1 MQEEGK
7 DGQAR
12 PSTARSWGTG
22 LRDRA
27 GLWQRLI
34 QSMNEGERNEEKGE
48 LSDFTTTPRVIFI
61 TALAVLIGA
70 ASAVIALILLRGIGL
85 FTNLF
90 FFQRWSFALVSP
102 AGNPLGLLEILVPT
116 IGGVIVGLMAR
127 YGSERIRGHGIP
139 EAIEAILING
149 SKVEPKVTIL
159 KLVSSAISIGSGGPF
174 GAEGPIIV
182 TGGAFG
188 SMVAQYFRLTSAE
201 RKTLLVAGAAGGMSA
216 TFGSPIAAVMLGV
229 EVLLFEWKPRSLLPV
244 IAGSVTAA
252 AIRYYIIAPPPIFPT
267 PHHAAALGVLGYAG
281 CILVGLLG
289 GGLAIILS
297 QSIYV
302 VEDAFRKLPIHWM
315 WWPAI
320 GGVVV
325 GIGGLIYPAALGVG
339 YSSIASMLRGNI
351 TVQVI
356 LGFLV
361 VKSIIWIISLGSGTS
376 GGILAPLLLMGGA
389 LGGLEGLFLPSA
401 GPGFWPL
408 ISMAAVLGSAMR
420 APLTGVIFAF
430 ELTHDVNA
438 IIPLIIGVGVAHMVT
453 VLSLNRSILTEK
465 VSRRG
470 YHISNE
476 LIVDPLERI
485 LVNEV
490 MRTNIIAFPANASLK
505 ELARSF
511 NSGKRPRG
519 QHLFPVLDLHD
530 HFIGVMTRAD
540 VQQLIQDLPIGE
552 DGHMPVGDGHTLQ
565 DIVKRNPIVAY
576 ADEPLRVAV
585 NRMTETGFTRMPVVE
600 RKDPEKLVGM
610 ISLQDMLKA
619 RLRNLE
625 EERHRER
632 ILRIRFF
639 VPGRMQGPEIT
650 RPISHEDPARPEA
663 VQKADEK

>member
-1 MQEEGK
+1 MAGDGK
-7 DGQAR
+7 SGDAAIHLKGKGRGGIWLRIVEAINRPEQDEQA
-12 PSTARSWGTG
+12 G
-22 LRDRA
+22 
-27 GLWQRLI
+27 RL
-34 QSMNEGERNEEKGE
+34 G
-48 LSDFTTTPRVIFI
+48 DFTTTPRVIFI
-61 TALAVLIGA
+61 TALAVVIGA
-70 ASAVIALILLRGIGL
+70 ASAFIALLLLRGIGL

-102 AGNPLGLLEILVPT
+102 AGNPLGLLELLVPV
-116 IGGVIVGLMAR
+116 GGGIIVGMMAR
-127 YGSERIRGHGIP
+127 YGSKRIRGHGIP

-149 SKVEPKVTIL
+149 SKIEPKVSIL

-188 SMVAQYFRLTSAE
+188 SMIAQYFHLTSVE

-216 TFGSPIAAVMLGV
+216 TFGSPLAAVMLAV

-252 AIRYYIIAPPPIFPT
+252 AVRYYIIAPPPIFPT
-267 PHHAAALGVLGYAG
+267 PPHAAALGVVGYAA

-297 QSIYV
+297 RSVYV
-302 VEDAFRKLPIHWM
+302 VEDTFSKLPIHWM

-320 GGVVV
+320 GGVFI
-325 GIGGLIYPAALGVG
+325 GIGGLIYPEALGVG

-351 TVQVI
+351 TIQVI

-361 VKSIIWIISLGSGTS
+361 VKSIIWVISLGSGTS

-389 LGGLEGLFLPSA
+389 LGGLEGLFLPNA

-408 ISMAAVLGSAMR
+408 ISMAAVLGGAMR
-420 APLTGVIFAF
+420 APLTGIIFAF

-438 IIPLIIGVGVAHMVT
+438 IIPLIIAVSVAHMVT

-476 LIVDPLERI
+476 LIVDPLGRM
-485 LVNEV
+485 LVSEA
-490 MRTNIIAFPANASLK
+490 MCTDIIAFPSTIPTK
-505 ELARSF
+505 ELARSLH
-511 NSGKRPRG
+511 SGRGPRG
-519 QHLFPVLDLHD
+519 QALFPVIDLLD
-530 HFIGVMTRAD
+530 HFSGVVTRSD
-540 VQQLIQDLPIGE
+540 LQQLIQELPLGE
-552 DGHMPVGDGHTLQ
+552 NGNGPTDAGRTLR
-565 DIVKRNPIVAY
+565 DIVKRNPVVAY
-576 ADEPLRVAV
+576 SDEPLRVVV

-600 RKDPEKLVGM
+600 RKHPEKLMGM
-610 ISLQDMLKA
+610 ISLQDLLKA

-625 EERHRER
+625 EERRRER
-632 ILRIRFF
+632 VLHIRLFI
-639 VPGRMQGPEIT
+639 PGRTTGPEIT
-650 RPISHEDPARPEA
+650 RPIPHDDPARSAPTAEA
-663 VQKADEK
+663 KKQ